1 MMYFQN
7 VVWLDMMYMFPILL
21 LGMDRIIQKE
31 KVLLYI
37 IALTA
42 MITIQFYLCYMVA
55 IFLILAIGFVYMVL
69 CRKRTKKKVIC
80 LFGVSTLIV
89 LFITELYGFLLYSS
103 TCKSGRGTGILESL
117 SSGSF
122 ISEVYTT
129 VPIITC
135 TSILI
140 AIVPLYFICKSIK
153 RKIKYHRYFI
163 FTDISFHLYRAYQ

>member
-1 MMYFQN
+1 
-7 VVWLDMMYMFPILL
+7 MFPILL

-55 IFLILAIGFVYMVL
+55 IFLILAIGLYTWFCVE
-69 CRKRTKKKVIC
+69 KNEKKVIC

-89 LFITELYGFLLYSS
+89 LFITGIVWVPSLLQYLQ
-103 TCKSGRGTGILESL
+103 SGRGTGILESL

-140 AIVPLYFICKSIK
+140 AIVPLYFI
-153 RKIKYHRYFI
+153 
-163 FTDISFHLYRAYQ
+163 